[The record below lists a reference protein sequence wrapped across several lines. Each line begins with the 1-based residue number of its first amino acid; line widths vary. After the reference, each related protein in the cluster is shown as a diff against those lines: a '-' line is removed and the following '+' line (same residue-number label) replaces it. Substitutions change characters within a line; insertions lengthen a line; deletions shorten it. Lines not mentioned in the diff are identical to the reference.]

1 MGFFAP
7 LFLIGALA
15 VALPIWLHRLQTQS
29 SDRQPFSSAMLLET
43 TEERVHLQKKLK
55 YLILLALRIALLLM
69 IAFAFAKPFI
79 ERPPTLLTAGDA
91 GTHLILVDTSV
102 SMSRAGVFDQALE
115 VARQAIGDAPSGA
128 LLQVLSVDDS
138 LHIASNLSADTTDH
152 RAAVSRLNVSAL
164 RLDFGASMTAV
175 DRLAESLPPPVTL
188 HVISDFQASAM
199 PVRFAD
205 VVPARVTE
213 FIPHVVGTGIP
224 FNWSVEYMRETAE
237 GLDVGLLGYGDRE
250 RVADVELLVNDVVV
264 DTRGISETGPV
275 VLRFTDLQFEQG
287 NNRVQVR
294 VNTDD
299 DLAADNESFH
309 VVINEPPASVPL
321 ITLHRGGL
329 PVTYLSAALES
340 NSAQSYDVE
349 PMVIGEFDSR
359 ILGRH
364 RWALIDDIGSIDA
377 ALEDALTDYLQ
388 GGGNLLAFAG
398 ERAAS
403 ATTLPV
409 SGHQLS
415 GASVGIGANEFLS
428 PGQIDTGHPVL
439 SQTEGWHTVNISRSI
454 PIEEQADD
462 QVLIR
467 LENNEPFL
475 IERKI
480 GGGRLL
486 LVLNGLDNR
495 WNDMPVRPVFVS
507 FVVEAASYL
516 SGASEISRTY
526 VTGASLPLSLI
537 GSASG
542 QVVDPDG
549 NTVLSLADT
558 TRAQQINLDKP
569 GFYEVYTPQDDM
581 LVAANIDPR
590 ESELVTISQELLERW
605 QDATARLDGITAGQS
620 DIVEAEP
627 LELWHWLL
635 LLLAVVFIAESI
647 LGNAYLAPLAKA
659 NG

>member
-1 MGFFAP
+1 MGFIAP

-55 YLILLALRIALLLM
+55 YLVLLALRIALLLL

-102 SMSRAGVFDQALE
+102 SMSRAGVFDQAQE
-115 VARQAIGDAPSGA
+115 VASQAIGDAPSGA

-138 LHIASNLSADTTDH
+138 LHIGSNLSADTTDH
-152 RAAVSRLNVSAL
+152 RAAVSRLNVSSL

-175 DRLAESLPPPVTL
+175 DRLAETLPPPVTL

-205 VVPARVTE
+205 VVPSRVTE
-213 FIPHVVGTGIP
+213 FIPYVVGTGAP
-224 FNWSVEYMRETAE
+224 VNWSVEYMRETAE
-237 GLDVGLLGYGDRE
+237 GMDVGLLGYGERE
-250 RVADVELLVNDVVV
+250 RVADVELLVNDIVVE
-264 DTRGISETGPV
+264 TRSLSETGPV
-275 VLRFTDLQFEQG
+275 VLRFTDLQYEEG
-287 NNRVQVR
+287 DNRVQVR
-294 VNTDD
+294 LSTDD

-309 VVINEPPASVPL
+309 VVVNEPPASVPL
-321 ITLHRGGL
+321 ITLNRGGL

-377 ALEDALTDYLQ
+377 TLEDALTDYLQ
-388 GGGNLLAFAG
+388 SGGNLLAFAG

-415 GASVGIGANEFLS
+415 GASVGIDPNEFLS

-439 SQTEGWHTVNISRSI
+439 SQTEGWHTVNISRSV
-454 PIEEQADD
+454 PIEEQTDD

-467 LENNEPFL
+467 LDNNEPFL
-475 IERKI
+475 IERRI
-480 GGGRLL
+480 GAGRLL

-507 FVVEAASYL
+507 FVIEAASYL
-516 SGASEISRTY
+516 SGASEIARTY

-569 GFYEVYTPQDDM
+569 GFYEVYTSQDNM

-590 ESELVTISQELLERW
+590 ESELETITQEVLERW

-635 LLLAVVFIAESI
+635 LLLAVIFIAESI

-659 NG
+659 NK